1 MRWLILLSYIVR
13 KEDIESIYIFII
25 HVVIMTIFTHD
36 CHEPQNASGVSSVDQ
51 KTPIYDMLD
60 LSFFKLPRAP
70 FPYSNALVKTLA
82 RPVSSPT

>member
-25 HVVIMTIFTHD
+25 HVVIMTIFTH
-36 CHEPQNASGVSSVDQ
+36 EPQNASGVSSVDR

-60 LSFFKLPRAP
+60 LSFFKLQRAP